1 MASETFADEL
11 RAAVASDKRTLYTE
25 LMLQAAELLD
35 EKNASPAP
43 AATNTRLETIGY
55 AQRGTIGLL
64 MEGAVDAAVIVPRPG
79 GDFET
84 PVVMREKADELL
96 AEKDVII
103 RSHLTTITTLNA
115 NNAAFE
121 ELCGLTFAIQHN
133 PNCPAKFLVR
143 LPGKSGRIDMKPYAD
158 RLGFIPHQTGDILGF
173 GKTLHEAA
181 RIALLRAKA
190 QEN

>member
-1 MASETFADEL
+1 MSDLLNCQIADALEKCDWAGVSIGDKLIVLSAIEAL
-11 RAAVASDKRTLYTE
+11 RKTR
-25 LMLQAAELLD
+25 
-35 EKNASPAP
+35 PAP
-43 AATNTRLETIGY
+43 AATDTGLETVAWEKMDSMRDPNDKLVY
-55 AQRGTIGLL
+55 
-64 MEGAVDAAVIVPRPG
+64 EVKFPRN
-79 GDFET
+79 GDKRL
-84 PVVMREKADELL
+84 VYKSQADKLL
-96 AEKDVII
+96 AERNIII
-103 RSHLTTITTLNA
+103 RSHLTTIATLNA

-158 RLGFIPHQTGDILGF
+158 RLGFIRHQTGDVLGF

-190 QEN
+190 